1 MLADEERETVTVT
14 VKPEENGLY
23 SSVGWSRRRMR
34 SLRVVVEMRDAEVVE
49 TGINNQYR
57 STSGRAFLTSFESAC
72 QNNDLDNGLTIL
84 IA

>member
-1 MLADEERETVTVT
+1 
-14 VKPEENGLY
+14 
-23 SSVGWSRRRMR
+23 MR

-57 STSGRAFLTSFESAC
+57 STLGRAFLTSFESAC